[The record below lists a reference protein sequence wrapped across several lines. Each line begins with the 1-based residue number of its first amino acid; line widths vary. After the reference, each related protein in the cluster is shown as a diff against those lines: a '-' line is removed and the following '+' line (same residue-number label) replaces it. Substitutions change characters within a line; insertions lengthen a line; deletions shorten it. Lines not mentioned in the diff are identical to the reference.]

1 MKYQGYSLIKYC
13 STNLFPVYLRE
24 KISLKKYIRNN
35 LSQTFIRCTF
45 WYLKSWRNTK
55 RKFLL
60 QNGMSMAITV
70 LILCVPWYQ
79 VNKNFQ
85 TNTNCMYIH
94 SYEDLIIWYNDKTF
108 FCWLLLESY
117 WWFPMRLPYKSRPAD
132 MCILWCLAIEVTA
145 MVQPTK
151 IGITRKLYRPNLL
164 FANVHHIKTRSGVLN
179 NSCSE

>member
-1 MKYQGYSLIKYC
+1 M
-13 STNLFPVYLRE
+13 
-24 KISLKKYIRNN
+24 
-35 LSQTFIRCTF
+35 
-45 WYLKSWRNTK
+45 
-55 RKFLL
+55 L

-79 VNKNFQ
+79 VNKNSQ

-108 FCWLLLESY
+108 FCWLLLVSY

-164 FANVHHIKTRSGVLN
+164 FANVHHIKIRIFKQGVAFWITVAANKTRGKFLSGIWLIIY
-179 NSCSE
+179 SFSFRKYTCSPYNHYV